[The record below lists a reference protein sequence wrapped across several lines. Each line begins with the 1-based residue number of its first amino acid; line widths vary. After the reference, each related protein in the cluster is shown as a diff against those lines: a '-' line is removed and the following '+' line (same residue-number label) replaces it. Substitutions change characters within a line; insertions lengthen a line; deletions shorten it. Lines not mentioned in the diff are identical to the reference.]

1 MSHQH
6 PHQNRNRPQL
16 VTDQNTNGSQNLRSD
31 YQELSSNSPLLQ
43 ADSSPLEIP
52 RENLKSL
59 PLPDT
64 SGSEKPESEAP
75 ELAIDAPLS
84 GKNLKRAQSL
94 SGYYGM
100 AGMLVARGNL
110 YDGVLIM
117 KESENRAT
125 EVIRVAMQNPG
136 LMKILDRM
144 IEGNA
149 YFNLAMGHGLM
160 LVAILMNH
168 GRIKMNEPLL
178 AQFGLHPDQVLPQP
192 PAQPEPVVPV
202 KRTRVSRKQKVAS
215 GV

>member
-6 PHQNRNRPQL
+6 PNRNRPTL
-16 VTDQNTNGSQNLRSD
+16 VPELSNGSQNLRPD
-31 YQELSSNSPLLQ
+31 YQELSSNSPILQ
-43 ADSSPLEIP
+43 ADSSPSELPHESQ
-52 RENLKSL
+52 KSL
-59 PLPDT
+59 PGPDT
-64 SGSEKPESEAP
+64 SGSEKPESDLAEF
-75 ELAIDAPLS
+75 AIDAPLS
-84 GKNLKRAQSL
+84 GKNLKRAQAL

-125 EVIRVAMQNPG
+125 EVIRVGMQNPAF
-136 LMKILDRM
+136 MKIIDRM

-178 AQFGLHPDQVLPQP
+178 AQFGLHPDQVLPSRP
-192 PAQPEPVVPV
+192 PEPEPVQPV